1 MHLLP
6 LRRTPRSSGFTLI
19 ELLVVIAII
28 AILVALLLP
37 AVQQA
42 REAARRSQCRNNLK
56 QLGLALHNYH
66 DVFNVFPPAVIR
78 GPNCAA
84 SAGDT
89 SPSRCN
95 GLSYL
100 ARLLPYYDQANL
112 YNMLDFNSNPAWNI
126 PDAEGQARYALVAGT
141 KLSMLVCPSDPLR
154 KSDIRPDMARTSY
167 NTTIG
172 DTVNWCSDPAWSQGM
187 NGTSGQA
194 AYLCTSSQNGRGVI
208 FGNSRTRIGDIQDGT
223 SQTMIMSEWTV
234 GNPWVQVNGT
244 SYTSCQA
251 GGVPTP
257 SKQDPWEPLG
267 FSWLYAQGMQSW
279 AFTTLLRPNDPVVK
293 LQQDQLCVQSPW
305 VGPAQFRASSEHTGG
320 VHTLLGDG
328 AVRFVSDS
336 ISTVVWRH
344 LGNRAD
350 GVPTGE
356 F

>member
-1 MHLLP
+1 MPLLND
-6 LRRTPRSSGFTLI
+6 RRTPRSSGFTLI

-78 GPNCAA
+78 GPNCHPTPT
-84 SAGDT
+84 DT
-89 SPSRCN
+89 SPTRCN
-95 GLSYL
+95 GLSFL

-112 YNMLDFNSNPAWNI
+112 YNMLDFNPNPAWNV
-126 PDAEGQARYALVAGT
+126 PEGEALDRYELVAGT
-141 KLSMLVCPSDPLR
+141 KLSILVCPSDPLR
-154 KSDIRPDMARTSY
+154 KADIRADMARTSY

-172 DTVNWCSDPAWSQGM
+172 DTVNWCSDPDWSQGA
-187 NGTSGQA
+187 NGSGQA
-194 AYLCTSSQNGRGVI
+194 AYTCTSSQNGRGII

-223 SQTMIMSEWTV
+223 SQTMLMSEWTV
-234 GNPWVQVNGT
+234 GNPWVQVSGT
-244 SYTSCQA
+244 SYQNCLSGQ
-251 GGVPTP
+251 VPTP
-257 SKQDPWEPLG
+257 TVQTPWEPIG
-267 FSWLYAQGMQSW
+267 FSWLYAQGMQTW

-305 VGPAQFRASSEHTGG
+305 VGPARFRASSEHTGG

-328 AVRFVSDS
+328 GVRFVSDS
-336 ISTVVWRH
+336 IGTEVWHR

-350 GVPTGE
+350 GVTTGE